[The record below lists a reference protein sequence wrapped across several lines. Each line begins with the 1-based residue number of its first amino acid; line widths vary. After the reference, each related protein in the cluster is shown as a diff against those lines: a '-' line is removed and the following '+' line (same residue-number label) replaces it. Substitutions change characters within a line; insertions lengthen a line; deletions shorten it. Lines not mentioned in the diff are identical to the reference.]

1 MHHLLNLKQF
11 ERSFC
16 HYALEDDFFHS
27 HYALKNDFFFV
38 QFQWGCDYY
47 EYALKDDFRDDFSS
61 AINQNYAVGRR
72 NDEELQLTIAF
83 FNTNWVEI

>member
-27 HYALKNDFFFV
+27 HYALKN
-38 QFQWGCDYY
+38 
-47 EYALKDDFRDDFSS
+47 DFRDDFSS